1 MLQKL
6 SFILI
11 GIIVLTGALF
21 IFNPKENTSKIEN
34 PTGKEENNLNQTN
47 ALIDKIF
54 SLAEEGKV
62 PNTSFVAGET
72 NIEVVTDKWGDA
84 IQSETTKDRHY
95 IEYPKHNINMGY
107 HDGIVFDIR
116 LHTSKLK
123 KIHFNDLK
131 KQKGNPDETRYY
143 KDDSHDQIILVYQV
157 NSNYQLKWIMP
168 KPTDDKPNPK
178 VHHISIFTEPDL
190 NHKKALIKDMS
201 LNEKIGQMIVAGI
214 SGTTLTKNTKKLV
227 NHYKIGGIILYRENM
242 QTPDQTVKL
251 TNKIRAEN
259 SDNHLPILLGVDQEG
274 GEISKLPGDL
284 NEIPGN
290 GKIGDRNNQEYSYKI
305 GAHLGKMVKSFGFNL
320 NFAPVLD
327 VNSNPDN
334 PVIGER
340 SFGEDPKVVSNLG
353 IQTMKGI
360 QSQGTISVIKH
371 FPGHGDTSVDSHLQL
386 PTVNK
391 TLMELENLE
400 LIPFKKAINNGADVV
415 MVAHILLPQIDSEY
429 PSSMSQQII
438 SGLLRQQLNFSGVIV
453 TDDMTM
459 RAITN
464 NYDIGNAAVQS
475 VKSGSDMIMVAHDF
489 NKVMTVINALKEA
502 VEQGEITEERINKSV
517 TRIMELKEKYRLN
530 DERTDPVNVNKLNKS
545 LSNIRK

>member
-34 PTGKEENNLNQTN
+34 PTGKEDNNLNQSN
-47 ALIDKIF
+47 AFIDKIF

-72 NIEVVTDKWGDA
+72 KLEVVTDKWGDVK
-84 IQSETTKDRHY
+84 QSATTEDGQY

-116 LHTSKLK
+116 LLTSKLK
-123 KIHFNDLK
+123 EIHFNDIK

-178 VHHISIFTEPDL
+178 VHHISVVTEPGL
-190 NHKKALIKDMS
+190 NHKKVPVKEIS
-201 LNEKIGQMIVAGI
+201 LDAKIGQMIVAGI
-214 SGTTLTKNTKKLV
+214 SGTTLAENVKKLV
-227 NHYKIGGIILYRENM
+227 NHYKVGGIILYRENM
-242 QTPDQTVKL
+242 QTPEQTVKL
-251 TNKIRAEN
+251 TNQIRAEN

-274 GEISKLPGDL
+274 GKISKLPGDL
-284 NEIPGN
+284 NKIPAS
-290 GKIGDRNNQEYSYKI
+290 GKIGDRNNPEYSYKI
-305 GAHLGKMVKSFGFNL
+305 GSYLGKLVKSFGFNL

-327 VNSNPDN
+327 VNSNPTN

-340 SFGEDPKVVSNLG
+340 SFGDNPKIVSNLG

-391 TLMELENLE
+391 TLTDLKNLE

-415 MVAHILLPQIDSEY
+415 MVAHILLSKIDSEY
-429 PSSMSQQII
+429 PSSMSQQIN
-438 SGLLRQQLNFSGVIV
+438 SGLLRQQLNFDGVII

-459 RAITN
+459 KAITN

-489 NKVMTVINALKEA
+489 NQVVSVIDALKEA
-502 VEQGEITEERINKSV
+502 VKKGEITEERINKSV
-517 TRIMELKEKYRLN
+517 SRIMDLKKQYGLTDEKT
-530 DERTDPVNVNKLNKS
+530 EPVNVNRLNKE
-545 LSNIRK
+545 LDKLLK

>member
-11 GIIVLTGALF
+11 GIIVLTSALF

-34 PTGKEENNLNQTN
+34 PTGKEDNNLNQKN

-62 PNTSFVAGET
+62 PNISFVAGKT
-72 NIEVVTDKWGDA
+72 KLEVVTDKWGD
-84 IQSETTKDRHY
+84 IKQSATTENEQY
-95 IEYPKHNINMGY
+95 IEYPKHNINMG
-107 HDGIVFDIR
+107 HHEGIVFDLR
-116 LHTSKLK
+116 LFTSNLK
-123 KIHFNDLK
+123 KIHFNDIK
-131 KQKGNPDETRYY
+131 KQKGEPEKIRYY
-143 KDDSHDQIILVYQV
+143 KDDSHNQIILVYQV

-168 KPTDDKPNPK
+168 KPTEEKPNPK
-178 VHHISIFTEPDL
+178 VHHISVVNDPDL
-190 NHKKALIKDMS
+190 NRKKVSIREIS
-201 LNEKIGQMIVAGI
+201 LDAKIGQMIVAGI
-214 SGTTLTKNTKKLV
+214 SGTTLTKNTKKLI
-227 NHYKIGGIILYRENM
+227 NHYKIGGIILYRGNM
-242 QTPDQTVKL
+242 QTPNQTVKL
-251 TNKIRAEN
+251 TNKIKAEN

-274 GEISKLPGDL
+274 GKISKLPGGL
-284 NEIPGN
+284 NEIPAS
-290 GKIGDRNNQEYSYKI
+290 GKIGDRNNPDYSYKI
-305 GAHLGKMVKSFGFNL
+305 GSYLGNMVKSFGFNL

-327 VNSNPDN
+327 VNSNPAN

-340 SFGEDPKVVSNLG
+340 SFGDDPKVVSNLG

-360 QSQGTISVIKH
+360 QSQGIISVIKH
-371 FPGHGDTSVDSHLQL
+371 FPGHGDTSVDSHLEL

-391 TLMELENLE
+391 TLSELKNLE

-415 MVAHILLPQIDSEY
+415 MAAHILLPQIDSEY

-438 SGLLRQQLNFSGVIV
+438 SGLLRQQLNFSGVII

-459 RAITN
+459 KAITN

-489 NKVMTVINALKEA
+489 NKVVTVINALKEA

-517 TRIMELKEKYRLN
+517 SRIMKLKEKYRLT
-530 DERTDPVNVNKLNKS
+530 DEKTDPVNVNKLNKS
-545 LSNIRK
+545 LDNLLK

>member
-11 GIIVLTGALF
+11 GIIFLTGALF
-21 IFNPKENTSKIEN
+21 IFNPKENTSKIEDS
-34 PTGKEENNLNQTN
+34 TDKEDNNLKQ
-47 ALIDKIF
+47 ASVLIDKIF

-62 PNTSFVAGET
+62 PNTSFVAGKT
-72 NIEVVTDKWGDA
+72 KLEVVTDKWGDVK
-84 IQSETTKDRHY
+84 QSATTENGQY
-95 IEYPKHNINMGY
+95 IEYPKHNINMG
-107 HDGIVFDIR
+107 HHEGIVFDLR
-116 LHTSKLK
+116 LFTSNLK
-123 KIHFNDLK
+123 KIHFNDIK
-131 KQKGNPDETRYY
+131 KQKGEPDKIGYY
-143 KDDSHDQIILVYQV
+143 QDDSHDQIILVYQV
-157 NSNYQLKWIMP
+157 SPNYQLKWVMP

-178 VHHISIFTEPDL
+178 VHHISVVTEPGL
-190 NHKKALIKDMS
+190 NHKKVSVKEIS
-201 LNEKIGQMIVAGI
+201 LNAKIGQMIVAGI
-214 SGTTLTKNTKKLV
+214 SGTKLTKNAKKLI
-227 NHYKIGGIILYRENM
+227 NHYKVGGIILYRENM
-242 QTPDQTVKL
+242 QTPEQTVNL
-251 TNKIRAEN
+251 TNNIRAEN

-274 GEISKLPGDL
+274 GKISKLPGDL
-284 NEIPGN
+284 KKIPAN
-290 GKIGDRNNQEYSYKI
+290 GKIGERNNPEYSYKI
-305 GAHLGKMVKSFGFNL
+305 GAYLGKMVKSFGFNL

-327 VNSNPDN
+327 VNSNPAN

-371 FPGHGDTSVDSHLQL
+371 FPGHGDTSADSHLQL

-415 MVAHILLPQIDSEY
+415 MVAHILLPQIDLEY

-438 SGLLRQQLNFSGVIV
+438 SGLLRQQLNFDGVII

-459 RAITN
+459 KAITN

-475 VKSGSDMIMVAHDF
+475 VKSGSDIIMVAHDF
-489 NKVMTVINALKEA
+489 NKVVTVINALKEA
-502 VEQGEITEERINKSV
+502 VEQGEITRERINKSV
-517 TRIMELKEKYRLN
+517 SRIMELKEKYRLT
-530 DERTDPVNVNKLNKS
+530 DEKTDPVNVNKLNKS
-545 LSNIRK
+545 LDHLLK